1 MPGLLIDKKVLV
13 QHKLDK
19 LLNIIESIT
28 DDDNIG
34 IVFLIPEKQYN
45 FLHNSKI
52 GGDEKIIYIRSDTF
66 IKSIY
71 GSYFIVYNEGKKIC
85 EIRNHINDP
94 DHLNDVLNS
103 LIKYLPE
110 DIIIWIGVIPIEKSD
125 IYINAGFDN
134 PHISDKS
141 PLSHKFV
148 LSGVAFSKFNNSS
161 KKIDEMTVRN
171 KLHYASQQPGSICN
185 IYAKFTPQAIKYL
198 KYINNPKGKNQKELS
213 GALTVSKVVKNGNKM
228 IFELSPDP
236 KSVEIGDEENVDAV
250 WSRYNFHTH
259 PKKAYENQGVVRGW
273 PSSQDFV
280 GFLLLDN
287 ETIFHTVVTLE
298 GIYVISLS
306 PDWKGKL
313 KDINKKYILKHY
325 DINHKRLITFEKYIE
340 EINSKK
346 YKGSQLFVVKYLS
359 WEKTGDIFPIY
370 FAKTKD
376 KCIVTEETFK
386 MYKK

>member
-1 MPGLLIDKKVLV
+1 
-13 QHKLDK
+13 
-19 LLNIIESIT
+19 
-28 DDDNIG
+28 
-34 IVFLIPEKQYN
+34 
-45 FLHNSKI
+45 
-52 GGDEKIIYIRSDTF
+52 
-66 IKSIY
+66 
-71 GSYFIVYNEGKKIC
+71 
-85 EIRNHINDP
+85 
-94 DHLNDVLNS
+94 
-103 LIKYLPE
+103 
-110 DIIIWIGVIPIEKSD
+110 
-125 IYINAGFDN
+125 
-134 PHISDKS
+134 
-141 PLSHKFV
+141 
-148 LSGVAFSKFNNSS
+148 
-161 KKIDEMTVRN
+161 
-171 KLHYASQQPGSICN
+171 
-185 IYAKFTPQAIKYL
+185 
-198 KYINNPKGKNQKELS
+198 
-213 GALTVSKVVKNGNKM
+213 M

-236 KSVEIGDEENVDAV
+236 HSVEIGEEENVDAV

-325 DINHKRLITFEKYIE
+325 DINHKRLITFDKYIE

-346 YKGSQLFVVKYLS
+346 YKGGQLFVVKYLS